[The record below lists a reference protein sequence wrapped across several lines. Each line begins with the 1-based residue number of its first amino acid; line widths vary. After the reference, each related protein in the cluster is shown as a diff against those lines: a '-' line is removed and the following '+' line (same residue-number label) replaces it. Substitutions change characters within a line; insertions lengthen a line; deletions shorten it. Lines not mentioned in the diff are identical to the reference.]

1 MNIPKVQKNEK
12 SNHGNVSF
20 EKSNIKKSVF
30 LVVASLITGVS
41 TAIYWTFAKDFVSN
55 TGDLS
60 SLTTTIFWIL
70 IGLSG
75 IGGGVAGNIIEKLGL
90 VMSYRFAIIV
100 IFLSITILAFFHSY
114 AILIYIS
121 GLFFGSSYVFFT
133 GVILVWGVRI
143 YPWQSSLGIGLPF
156 LTLALGQIIGSAIG
170 GSFIQWT
177 DYGTAFILFGL
188 FGLLAIPIK
197 PKESNIKSA

>member
-1 MNIPKVQKNEK
+1 
-12 SNHGNVSF
+12 
-20 EKSNIKKSVF
+20 
-30 LVVASLITGVS
+30 
-41 TAIYWTFAKDFVSN
+41 KDFVSN

-143 YPWQSSLGIGLPF
+143 YPWQSSLGIG
-156 LTLALGQIIGSAIG
+156 
-170 GSFIQWT
+170 
-177 DYGTAFILFGL
+177 
-188 FGLLAIPIK
+188 
-197 PKESNIKSA
+197 

>member
-1 MNIPKVQKNEK
+1 IPKVQKNEK

-100 IFLSITILAFFHSY
+100 
-114 AILIYIS
+114 
-121 GLFFGSSYVFFT
+121 
-133 GVILVWGVRI
+133 
-143 YPWQSSLGIGLPF
+143 
-156 LTLALGQIIGSAIG
+156 
-170 GSFIQWT
+170 
-177 DYGTAFILFGL
+177 
-188 FGLLAIPIK
+188 
-197 PKESNIKSA
+197 